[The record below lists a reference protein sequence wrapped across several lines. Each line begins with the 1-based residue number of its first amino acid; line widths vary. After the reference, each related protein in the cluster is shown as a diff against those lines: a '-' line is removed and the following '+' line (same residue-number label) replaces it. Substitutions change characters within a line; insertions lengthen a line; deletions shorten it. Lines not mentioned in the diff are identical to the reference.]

1 MSALERKARLVQ
13 QGLTFVPR
21 LRFATRPRILVSI
34 HCFSAC
40 VVIGSILL
48 PTAGTESVLGLQP

>member
-1 MSALERKARLVQ
+1 MGALERKARLVQ
-13 QGLTFVPR
+13 QGLTFVPGF
-21 LRFATRPRILVSI
+21 RFASRPTDLVSI
-34 HCFSAC
+34 YCFSAC